1 MTAKKI
7 VHKKPKRIAVSTLG
21 TADDV
26 RAGTMALRKLC
37 PVMRRV
43 HDLVGDPAPR
53 RHAPGFVGLA
63 RVVVGQQLSEAS
75 ARAIW
80 SRAELAVDPFDAET
94 LLAMEVAALR
104 AAGLSQ
110 GKIRT
115 LRAAAEAVVAG
126 DLSFDA
132 RMPADELRARL
143 LAISGVGP
151 WTADIY
157 MLFCLGHADGF
168 AAGDLAL
175 QVAAQRAFA
184 LEARPSA
191 GELEA
196 LAERWRPW
204 RGVAALLL
212 WAFYATRAPAA

>member
-1 MTAKKI
+1 M
-7 VHKKPKRIAVSTLG
+7 RTL
-21 TADDV
+21 
-26 RAGTMALRKLC
+26 RRRC
-37 PVMRRV
+37 PTLRRV
-43 HDLVGDPAPR
+43 HDLIGDPAPR
-53 RHAPGFVGLA
+53 RHAPGFAGLA

-80 SRAELAVDPFDAET
+80 TRAEIAVDPFEAET
-94 LLAMEVAALR
+94 LLALDVAALR

-115 LRAAAEAVVAG
+115 LRAAAEAIVAG
-126 DLSFDA
+126 MLSFERDV
-132 RMPADELRARL
+132 PADDLRAQL
-143 LAISGVGP
+143 LAIGGIGP

-175 QVAAQRAFA
+175 QIAAQQAFG
-184 LEARPSA
+184 LDTRPSA
-191 GELEA
+191 AELEA

-212 WAFYATRAPAA
+212 WSFYAERGRAP